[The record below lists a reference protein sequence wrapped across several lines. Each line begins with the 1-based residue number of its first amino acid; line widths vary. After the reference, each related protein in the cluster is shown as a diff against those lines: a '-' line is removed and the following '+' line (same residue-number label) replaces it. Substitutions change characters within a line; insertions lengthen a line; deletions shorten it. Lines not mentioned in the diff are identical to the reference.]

1 MIIKS
6 MKYIVSIFLSILSIY
21 ILSDKLILP
30 YIFYVEETIVPNV
43 INHNI
48 STAKI
53 ILNRSDLQV
62 KTQYIPSSTN
72 DGMVGTIMNSIPS
85 ANKKVKK
92 GTIIDIKVLGEKE
105 TYIVPDLTLKSKNIA
120 INILKSM
127 GIKIDTVLYD
137 YWDILCTDPS
147 VVDRDKDINQ
157 ILNTCPKYKKNII
170 WKQFPNSGNKVF
182 KDKSITLYVSRG
194 EYAPELYIVPTLIDL
209 SLESAIK
216 QINKSGL
223 LLGEIEYVISDLNI
237 DSNRVIDQFPYGK
250 CRITDKI
257 NLTVTK

>member
-30 YIFYVEETIVPNV
+30 YIFYVEETIVPIV

-85 ANKKVKK
+85 ANKK
-92 GTIIDIKVLGEKE
+92 
-105 TYIVPDLTLKSKNIA
+105 
-120 INILKSM
+120 
-127 GIKIDTVLYD
+127 
-137 YWDILCTDPS
+137 
-147 VVDRDKDINQ
+147 
-157 ILNTCPKYKKNII
+157 
-170 WKQFPNSGNKVF
+170 F
-182 KDKSITLYVSRG
+182 SR
-194 EYAPELYIVPTLIDL
+194 
-209 SLESAIK
+209 
-216 QINKSGL
+216 
-223 LLGEIEYVISDLNI
+223 
-237 DSNRVIDQFPYGK
+237 
-250 CRITDKI
+250 
-257 NLTVTK
+257 